1 MKVIQIRVKILLK
14 EDTNASD
21 IQSKVCSLIDYSFSK
36 RKELL
41 EMHKKNEY
49 KFYCFD
55 FPYPVEADKI
65 YKKGK
70 ALNGGAKIMYH
81 LPSIFVLL
89 I

>member
-49 KFYCFD
+49 KFYC
-55 FPYPVEADKI
+55 
-65 YKKGK
+65 
-70 ALNGGAKIMYH
+70 
-81 LPSIFVLL
+81 
-89 I
+89 

>member
-41 EMHKKNEY
+41 EMHKKTSINFIVLIFHIQLSQI
-49 KFYCFD
+49 KFIKRKD
-55 FPYPVEADKI
+55 I
-65 YKKGK
+65 YAYHK
-70 ALNGGAKIMYH
+70 NG
-81 LPSIFVLL
+81 
-89 I
+89 